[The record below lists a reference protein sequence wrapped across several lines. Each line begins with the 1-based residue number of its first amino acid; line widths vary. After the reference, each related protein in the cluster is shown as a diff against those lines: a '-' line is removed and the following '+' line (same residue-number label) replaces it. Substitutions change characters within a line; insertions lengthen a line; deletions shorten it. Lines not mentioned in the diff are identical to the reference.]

1 MLTKLVGGG
10 KVRIP
15 ESRMCSSCQ
24 GVIGWATRQGNQPEM
39 DVSCLRWR
47 LGNLVGCRQTYL
59 LLWSHPGGKGSSH
72 LPTTNPPLT
81 DITTWVIPHFFW
93 PKMAWQANIECDI
106 LNEMEIMWQGC
117 ARFRQSGC
125 PDMCRRISARGLHF
139 GCSCSSQSET
149 GSTPTATTASTLHL

>member
-1 MLTKLVGGG
+1 MFKLPRGYRLSNQTGQPARNGCFVSEMEIGQPCGLPPDISPFLITSWWKG
-10 KVRIP
+10 FQSPTYHQSPAHRYHHL
-15 ESRMCSSCQ
+15 SHSS
-24 GVIGWATRQGNQPEM
+24 
-39 DVSCLRWR
+39 
-47 LGNLVGCRQTYL
+47 
-59 LLWSHPGGKGSSH
+59 
-72 LPTTNPPLT
+72 
-81 DITTWVIPHFFW
+81 FFW

-125 PDMCRRISARGLHF
+125 ADMCRRISARGLHF